1 MSFSTIQSCIT
12 SAQEGHCQNR
22 LVNSNREELTSQR
35 GRVSKM
41 KKCLAVL
48 VLVGLISMP
57 VFAIQLT
64 EDNDDLFTGNFETPS
79 AFDAGSGDVAG
90 PSPVGLVDAELSL
103 ATTSYAVSSQQLQSI
118 IRNSTIVNMP
128 LQGLSTVGGIDLK
141 TDLNVQKYVLAL
153 AMQRKEAAGATL
165 SQEAEDIIAG
175 KTLVNIDELRE
186 AVVNAHNEQTA
197 QAIETDTTKIDA
209 SLQAME
215 LQLGKM
221 RASLA
226 TPGTTAESLGM
237 TDEEANLIN
246 TAVSAED
253 YIL

>member
-1 MSFSTIQSCIT
+1 
-12 SAQEGHCQNR
+12 
-22 LVNSNREELTSQR
+22 
-35 GRVSKM
+35 
-41 KKCLAVL
+41 
-48 VLVGLISMP
+48 
-57 VFAIQLT
+57 
-64 EDNDDLFTGNFETPS
+64 
-79 AFDAGSGDVAG
+79 
-90 PSPVGLVDAELSL
+90 LSL